1 MLSQPVATIAVP
13 SYNQGRFLK
22 GALNSIFEQ
31 ELPVEVFVAD
41 AGSTDQSVDIIKQFE
56 DRLLGWRSYG
66 DRGQAAAINE
76 GIAKGTAA
84 YVGWL
89 NSDDLL
95 LSGGLKRLVDVRD
108 RHRIAPAAY
117 GKVWNH
123 VEATGARRPVWV
135 EPFSKTRLAL
145 RCIVSQPGALI
156 RRSAWDAV
164 GGLDESLRMAIDYDL
179 WWRLYKNFAPLE
191 FVDEFVALNR
201 DHADTKTNT
210 QRQLHYR
217 EAMAI
222 VRKYNGRVPLKWWLA
237 QPYAVW
243 LKAVTNAFQ
252 RS

>member
-1 MLSQPVATIAVP
+1 MVLPPIATIAVP
-13 SYNQGRFLK
+13 SYNQGRFLE
-22 GALNSIFEQ
+22 GALNSILEQ
-31 ELPVEVFVAD
+31 ELPVEIFVAD
-41 AGSTDQSVDIIKQFE
+41 AGSTDQSIDIIKKFE
-56 DRLLGWRSYG
+56 RRLSGWRSHA

-89 NSDDLL
+89 NSDDMLL
-95 LSGGLKRLVDVRD
+95 NGGLKRLVDTLERNTS
-108 RHRIAPAAY
+108 APAAY

-123 VEATGARRPVWV
+123 VEATGVKQPVWV
-135 EPFSKTRLAL
+135 EPFSERRLSL
-145 RCIVSQPGALI
+145 RCIVSQPGTLI
-156 RRSAWDAV
+156 RRSAWESV

-179 WWRLYKNFAPLE
+179 WWRLYKKFSPLE
-191 FVDEFVALNR
+191 FIDEFVALNR

-217 EAMAI
+217 EAMGI
-222 VRKYNGRVPLKWWLA
+222 VRKYHGRVPMKWWLA

-243 LKAVTNAFQ
+243 LKAVANAFQ